1 MGVHRVLCLYPWKS
15 NLTLLP
21 LGFCHVWLRLCIYRG
36 WALELPAFKTT
47 FGLDGIGKS
56 EAATISSNVV
66 SCFQAG
72 AFFGAIIGFA
82 LAENFGRKP
91 VILGSGVPF
100 AVGVAVQLVGKI
112 ALFYLGRALTGL
124 GVR

>member
-1 MGVHRVLCLYPWKS
+1 MYGYDSAFTGGGGGGGL
-15 NLTLLP
+15 
-21 LGFCHVWLRLCIYRG
+21 
-36 WALELPAFKTT
+36 ALELPAFKTT